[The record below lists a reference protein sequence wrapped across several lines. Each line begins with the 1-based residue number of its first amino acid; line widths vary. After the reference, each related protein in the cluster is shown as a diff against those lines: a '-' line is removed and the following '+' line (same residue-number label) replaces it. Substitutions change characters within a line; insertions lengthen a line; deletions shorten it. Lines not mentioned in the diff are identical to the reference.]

1 MDNRAVS
8 VPLEGQLKRENILK
22 LSPAGELLEHIKQL
36 RDDAVAREPD
46 MVPLND
52 ADLHFTLVKDNV
64 SQVPRHLDPAIPV
77 PPMPLSFASP
87 QIASETR
94 PGGKLKKSIFIRAN
108 EQQPLND
115 WVVNMIGVRCPDS
128 ERVYH
133 VTLATLTGSPRDAIS
148 YPAPDSPSLN
158 DHEPRTSH

>member
-1 MDNRAVS
+1 MENRAVS

-22 LSPAGELLEHIKQL
+22 LSPAGDLLEHIKQL

-64 SQVPRHLDPAIPV
+64 SQVPRHLDPAILV
-77 PPMPLSFASP
+77 PPMPLSFAAP
-87 QIASETR
+87 QIASKTR
-94 PGGKLKKSIFIRAN
+94 PKGKLKKSIFVRVN

-115 WVVNMIGVRCPDS
+115 WVVNIIGGASPDT

-148 YPAPDSPSLN
+148 YPDPDSPSLK
-158 DHEPRTSH
+158 DHEP